1 MSINGKPALHKPLST
16 RLYRNSLAVVT
27 VLLVTWQALHATPV
41 PDKSAKTCHNM
52 GILTKLAAQER
63 DNGASPQIAQ
73 DRLNKLLIKGNS
85 EKRQMARKM
94 LILPI
99 ALAWVNRDLTAA
111 NLYSLGFFVCLASH
125 NKMLHKNDNVYL
137 IQSAKLCQRK
147 IKKVKG
153 NNHACMQL
161 AYLLLLQDKLKKA
174 REENIKKFKN
184 RNIIKSSP

>member
-1 MSINGKPALHKPLST
+1 MHNFLST
-16 RLYRNSLAVVT
+16 RHHKSGLTLTGLLLLACMQ
-27 VLLVTWQALHATPV
+27 LLHAA
-41 PDKSAKTCHNM
+41 PDKSAKTCHNI

-63 DNGASPQIAQ
+63 DKGINPQDAQ
-73 DRLNKLLIKGNS
+73 DTLNKLMLKGNT
-85 EKRQMARKM
+85 EKRQLARKM

-99 ALAWVNRDLTAA
+99 ALAWINRDLTTD
-111 NLYSLGFFVCLASH
+111 NLYSLGFFICLASH

-174 REENIKKFKN
+174 KEENIKKLKN
-184 RNIIKSSP
+184 SHTKKSSP